1 MFCLLKMNLLDYYT
15 CKLFAVF
22 TMESIVLRLRKT
34 GLQKETLVRSYD
46 GQIGPECCTSVLG
59 QFGLWTLWTFK
70 KTEVTK
76 DRSDQGPKWM

>member
-46 GQIGPECCTSVLG
+46 GQIGLEC
-59 QFGLWTLWTFK
+59 
-70 KTEVTK
+70 
-76 DRSDQGPKWM
+76 RSG